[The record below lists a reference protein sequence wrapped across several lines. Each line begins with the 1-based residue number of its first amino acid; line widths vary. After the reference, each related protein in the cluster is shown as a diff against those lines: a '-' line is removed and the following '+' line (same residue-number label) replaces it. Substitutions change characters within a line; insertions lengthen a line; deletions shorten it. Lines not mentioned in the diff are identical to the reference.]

1 VFGKNKRDGY
11 DRFDTR
17 IAVLI
22 AYNRVSMTV
31 HPYYCPFVTTGSDP
45 IL

>member
-31 HPYYCPFVTTGSDP
+31 HPYYHWQRSHFVVET
-45 IL
+45 